1 MENERI
7 IQKKQIENEKE
18 HLKNTK
24 EDKQHNHDK
33 EMTILKGK
41 KNKQSMNERALEES
55 LNQHK

>member
-7 IQKKQIENEKE
+7 WQEKQIEHNHEV
-18 HLKNTK
+18 NI
-24 EDKQHNHDK
+24 KQMGHNHDK
-33 EMTILKGK
+33 EMIILKDK